1 MNVRC
6 FHALVWFLAA
16 GSAFGQSV
24 AITGAT
30 VYPSSSSAPLR
41 RTTVLIRGSRIEAVG
56 EQVPVPAGVDVIR
69 CASCVVVAGFWN
81 SHVHFTEPKWEGAAS
96 QPAKILARQI
106 TEMLT
111 HSGFT
116 TVIDTGSVLSNTV
129 ALRRR
134 IETGEIP
141 GPRILTAGMPI
152 FPPNGVPYYVKDSV
166 SPETLKALTPP
177 ANAGEAVAAVEG
189 NIRGGADLVKLFTGS
204 WISREKVLPMP
215 QAIASAAV
223 RAAHKRGKL
232 VFTHPSDLDGVRIA
246 IAAGVDVF
254 AHAPEQT
261 RGVDGA
267 ILKSAV
273 NQHMAMIP
281 TLKLFGEDNNIADI
295 RRVVRQFDQMGGL
308 LVFGTDTGY
317 LTDYDVSQEYEQ
329 LAQAGLSWRDTL
341 AMLTEN
347 PARLFGDQTNRG
359 RVKSGMAGDLT
370 ILEADPAI
378 DPSAFRRV
386 RYTIRN
392 GKVIWASR

>member
-1 MNVRC
+1 MRC
-6 FHALVWFLAA
+6 FHAFVWFLAA
-16 GSAFGQSV
+16 GSAFGQSL

-177 ANAGEAVAAVEG
+177 ANAGEAVAAVDAD
-189 NIRGGADLVKLFTGS
+189 IRGGADLVKLFTGS

-370 ILEADPAI
+370 ILEADPAT

>member
-16 GSAFGQSV
+16 GSAFGQSL

-30 VYPSSSSAPLR
+30 VYPSASSAPLR

-81 SHVHFTEPKWEGAAS
+81 SHVHFTEPKWEGTAS

>member
-1 MNVRC
+1 
-6 FHALVWFLAA
+6 
-16 GSAFGQSV
+16 
-24 AITGAT
+24 
-30 VYPSSSSAPLR
+30 
-41 RTTVLIRGSRIEAVG
+41 VLIRGSRIEAVG

-177 ANAGEAVAAVEG
+177 ANAGEAVAAVDAD
-189 NIRGGADLVKLFTGS
+189 IRGGADLVKLFTGS

-370 ILEADPAI
+370 ILEADPAT

>member
-6 FHALVWFLAA
+6 FHAFVWFLAA
-16 GSAFGQSV
+16 GSAFGQSL

-177 ANAGEAVAAVEG
+177 ANAGEAVAAVDAD
-189 NIRGGADLVKLFTGS
+189 IRGGADLVKLFTGS

-370 ILEADPAI
+370 ILEADPAT